1 MGLTQD
7 RIVIQNG
14 QVGLVP
20 SGSIATGSVAANS
33 VAQVYAISMSGA
45 SATSSHLAP
54 AGQTG
59 SFFSITQPDNFT
71 LKVFFQTSD
80 NASIENTGSSGFP
93 QSSFIS
99 TSGSAVPVIFTHI
112 SSSEEVV
119 IQEDSEEP
127 VSTVIVPA
135 GPGFISGSD
144 LLTATYNALNT
155 TVLLNTRFSFSASY
169 SPDVLFITNEI
180 TGAPP
185 ANDIIIDVSGSSF
198 TNVIT
203 TSGSG
208 ALRGIQT
215 EGNAVFESGSLFI
228 QLDPLDRTSAIITG
242 SGDNSLYFSGS
253 GDIGLNTDDPQ
264 SSFDAIVSTAQ
275 FQRPG
280 ARKGLKINQDGN
292 IESFDKDP
300 DTASTGSEFLLRF
313 SRGTAVTKASL
324 EAIGLGPFADDA
336 AALAFFNGLRSAEQ
350 NSILEKIE
358 IVGFID
364 PPQIGDTLGSIRWVA
379 ESGSVS
385 GYDDR
390 TTGETAVIKAVVSD
404 GASDGISAD
413 LIFSVAGKT
422 GAAEQKFL
430 SDANNSHQL
439 VGVLN
444 ITGSINLTTGQKI
457 NLNNGEIR
465 HATENNTRIDINT
478 NDIKIGAQHSS
489 EILKIQQAAFTVN
502 PNNNN
507 FQDFFVRGNA
517 DNNLIATD
525 ASTDKVGIGT
535 ASPGEKLEVVGNISA
550 SGNIIGTVDGGT
562 F

>member
-20 SGSIATGSVAANS
+20 SGSIASGSVAANS

-80 NASIENTGSSGFP
+80 TASIENTGSSGFP
-93 QSSFIS
+93 QSSFTS
-99 TSGSAVPVIFTHI
+99 TTGSAVPVIFTHI
-112 SSSEEVV
+112 SSSEVTE
-119 IQEDSEEP
+119 IQDDSEDP
-127 VSTVIVPA
+127 VSTVVVPA

-144 LLTATYNALNT
+144 LLTATYNALDN
-155 TVLLNTRFSFSASY
+155 VALLNTRFSFSASY
-169 SPDVLFITNEI
+169 NPDVLFITNQI

-208 ALRGIQT
+208 ALRGVQT
-215 EGNAVFESGSLFI
+215 EGTAVFDSGSLFI
-228 QLDPLDRTSAIITG
+228 QLDPLDRTSSIITG

-253 GDIGLNTDDPQ
+253 GNIGLNTDDPQ

-275 FQRPG
+275 FQKPG
-280 ARKGLKINQDGN
+280 TRKGLKINQDGN

-300 DTASTGSEFLLRF
+300 DTASTGSEFVLRY
-313 SRGTAVTKASL
+313 SRGTAITKAST
-324 EAIGLGPFADDA
+324 EAIGLGPFVDDA
-336 AALAFFNGLRSAEQ
+336 AAQAFFDGLKAPEQ

-358 IVGFID
+358 RIGFID
-364 PPQIGDTLGSIRWVA
+364 PPQVGDTLGSIRWVA
-379 ESGSVS
+379 ESGSTS
-385 GYDDR
+385 GYNDR
-390 TTGETAVIKAVVSD
+390 STGETAVIKAVVSD
-404 GASDGISAD
+404 GAADGISAD

-422 GAAEQKFL
+422 GGAEQKFL
-430 SDANNSHQL
+430 IDANLNHQL
-439 VGVLN
+439 
-444 ITGSINLTTGQKI
+444 TGSLNMTGNLKVDRVVATDNSQTKI
-457 NLNNGEIR
+457 NIG
-465 HATENNTRIDINT
+465 T
-478 NDIKIGAQHSS
+478 NDMQFFADNGTSGFR
-489 EILKIQQAAFTVN
+489 IQNNAITVN
-502 PNNNN
+502 AAGTNYM
-507 FQDFFVRGNA
+507 DFFVKG
-517 DNNLIATD
+517 DTDQNLIATD

-535 ASPGEKLEVVGNISA
+535 STPSEKLEVLGNISA